1 MSYTITKEGLWKK
14 SVSGV
19 KNSFKVFFR
28 SFQDVSIDK
37 ENAEQSMNLIKFYDH
52 ELWINI
58 TS

>member
-1 MSYTITKEGLWKK
+1 MKK

-28 SFQDVSIDK
+28 SFQDLSIDK